1 MNAEEYERNQK
12 QLIEEK
18 RAMEEIIQSGGCCLL
33 CGYNEDPRI
42 LEEHHIAGR
51 KNSDITIT
59 VCPNCHRKLS
69 RKQYTW
75 DGDWVKDNNSLL
87 KKIAFLLLGF
97 SVVLMLIAHKIENVV
112 DNLLE
117 YDSEGK
123 N

>member
-1 MNAEEYERNQK
+1 MDTEGYERNQK

-75 DGDWVKDNNSLL
+75 DKDWKKEGNSLL

-97 SVVLMLIAHKIENVV
+97 SAVLMLIAYEIGNVV
-112 DNLLE
+112 NKLLK
-117 YDSEGK
+117 YDSDGK